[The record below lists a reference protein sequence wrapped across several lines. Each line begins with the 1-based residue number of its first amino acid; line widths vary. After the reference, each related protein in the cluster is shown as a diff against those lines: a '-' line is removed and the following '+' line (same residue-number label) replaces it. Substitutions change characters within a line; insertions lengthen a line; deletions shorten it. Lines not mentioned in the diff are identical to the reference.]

1 MDDIYKQVI
10 ALQDKFRG
18 YVDAPNDPRAVQLR
32 NEIQA
37 LENDVQ
43 SKKHKFSIEDR
54 IKRVLNIVLNLNDT
68 TVMDFSDKDDLKDR
82 LEELRQEVRKLP

>member
-10 ALQDKFRG
+10 ALQAKFMG

-37 LENDVQ
+37 LDNDVQ
-43 SKKHKFSIEDR
+43 SKKHKFSIDDR